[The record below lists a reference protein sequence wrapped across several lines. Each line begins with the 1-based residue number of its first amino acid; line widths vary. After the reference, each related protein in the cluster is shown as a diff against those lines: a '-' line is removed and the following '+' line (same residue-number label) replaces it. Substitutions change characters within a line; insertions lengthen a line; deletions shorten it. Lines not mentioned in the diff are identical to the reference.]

1 MKHFA
6 EIAFRLGLAALLDS
20 GTLAIAQGRG
30 GPRMADAKPGD
41 IRVMVTAAI
50 RVPLEEVRAQAG
62 QAVGHPLVIEYGSAR
77 GNLKDEILAGQA
89 FEVAILIPDVNDE
102 LAKQGKI
109 LPGSVEIARVPV
121 AIGLRGDAPNL
132 DVSTPAALRKTMLT
146 AKSVKYAPTGA
157 ALLTV
162 QKVLSTLGIADSIK
176 DSSKITGTVPL
187 GPGEYEI
194 NLYPLSEIL
203 PNKALRN
210 LGPVTA
216 ELQVPA
222 IITAVIGKNAADV
235 NSAKALIKFLQ
246 GPAIDAALKADG
258 MVKGVLSVAAKQ

>member
-1 MKHFA
+1 MNHVA
-6 EIAFRLGLAALLDS
+6 EIAFRFGLGALLGS
-20 GTLAIAQGRG
+20 GTFAIAQGRG

-50 RVPLEEVRAQAG
+50 RVPLDEVRAQAE

-89 FEVAILIPDVNDE
+89 FEVAILLPDVNDE

-109 LPGSVEIARVPV
+109 VPGSVEIARTPV

-162 QKVLSTLGIADSIK
+162 QKVLSLLKIRAVAIAGEQAPRIPTTLRVEGK
-176 DSSKITGTVPL
+176 PGVPTFPDASL
-187 GPGEYEI
+187 
-194 NLYPLSEIL
+194 
-203 PNKALRN
+203 
-210 LGPVTA
+210 
-216 ELQVPA
+216 
-222 IITAVIGKNAADV
+222 NAA
-235 NSAKALIKFLQ
+235 
-246 GPAIDAALKADG
+246 
-258 MVKGVLSVAAKQ
+258 